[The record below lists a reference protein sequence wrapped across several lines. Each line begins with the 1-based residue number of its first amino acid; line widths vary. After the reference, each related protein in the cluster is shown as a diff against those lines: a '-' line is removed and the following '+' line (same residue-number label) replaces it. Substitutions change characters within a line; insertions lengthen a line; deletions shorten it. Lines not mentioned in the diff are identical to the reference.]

1 MVAELKCSMKA
12 ALTRTS
18 VMFRLHEG
26 NIKKEE
32 IVAFLTALQTTVG
45 TPSRTRYALPPC
57 TRTISA

>member
-1 MVAELKCSMKA
+1 MKA
-12 ALTRTS
+12 ALTRAS